1 MLQEYQRILVATDGS
16 DGSEIALQKAT
27 AIAKRNNA
35 ALVIL
40 HVLDTRA
47 MYATES
53 ADLTYIDTLR
63 KLGDKVVNEAKEYAE
78 SQGVTD
84 VKVIIESGSPKPVI
98 ATDVPKRENIDLIV
112 VGARGMGAIERL
124 FVGSVSENVV
134 RHAECDVVVVR

>member
-1 MLQEYQRILVATDGS
+1 MLAEYQRILVATDGS
-16 DGSEIALQKAT
+16 DGSKIALEKAV
-27 AIAKRNNA
+27 AIAVRNNA
-35 ALVIL
+35 TLIIL

-53 ADLTYIDTLR
+53 ADLTFIDTLR
-63 KLGDKVVNEAKEYAE
+63 KLGDKIVDEAKEYAE
-78 SQGVTD
+78 SQGVKD
-84 VKVIIESGSPKPVI
+84 VKTITESGSPKPLI
-98 ATDVPKRENIDLIV
+98 SRDVPQRENVDLIV

>member
-40 HVLDTRA
+40 HVLDKRA

-84 VKVIIESGSPKPVI
+84 VKVITESGSPKPVI

>member
-84 VKVIIESGSPKPVI
+84 VKVITESGSPKPVI